1 MNLRDKGVILGSG
14 GAAVADIPVHEA
26 GHYTGAIIA
35 GGNPEYEFGSKFGVT
50 DPLFT
55 VFSRIDH
62 HSDGKEMIAILGGP
76 VAEYS
81 VAFALAYIGRQ
92 LERTRYRTLKEAS
105 KVMSTFISWVP
116 FVSSLTCR
124 IINTGDYQRLNDF
137 GLQYPVTIPVT
148 FLLGAGITF
157 YNFKKR
163 DAFDNTQAEVKEELL
178 EHTPSAA
185 HSFDGIRDGKS
196 PLEVNAGELCEHL
209 FDQKVPRDEIPVR
222 SKD

>member
-1 MNLRDKGVILGSG
+1 MNSRDKSVILGLV

-26 GHYTGAIIA
+26 GHYAGAIIA
-35 GGNPEYEFGSKFGVT
+35 GGNPEYEFGKPGVT

-55 VFSRIDH
+55 VFSRLDH
-62 HSDGKEMIAILGGP
+62 YSDGKEMIAILGGP

-116 FVSSLTCR
+116 FVSSLTCS

-163 DAFDNTQAEVKEELL
+163 ATLDNTQAEVKEKLL
-178 EHTPSAA
+178 EHAPSAT
-185 HSFDGIRDGKS
+185 HSLNGRRGGES
-196 PLEVNAGELCEHL
+196 PLEVNADKLCVNL
-209 FDQKVPRDEIPVR
+209 FDQEVPRDEILLRP
-222 SKD
+222 KD